1 MSDVTIQVD
10 GRSCTLTG
18 YAAARLYG
26 FMVGDVNLVETRA
39 ALTRG
44 VAGFEVELPVEER
57 DYFCERLRTVFSGLS
72 LADIS
77 GHDAQQI
84 LALVSAVQARSPLA

>member
-1 MSDVTIQVD
+1 MSDLTIQV
-10 GRSCTLTG
+10 GRRSCALTG
-18 YAAARLYG
+18 YAPARLYG
-26 FMVGDVNLVETRA
+26 LIVNDANLVKTRA
-39 ALTRG
+39 AITRG
-44 VAGFEVELPVEER
+44 VAGFEVELPADER

-72 LADIS
+72 VADTS